1 MVIMRESPEQFQR
14 RMISEGREAPPAPNL
29 RGYRFHTG
37 ATLRPLEADEPC
49 PVLFRDIGPEA
60 MELYLKGELT
70 RLAGPLSPITY
81 MRTADYV
88 EPYQDFAAIGRLI
101 LLQPLELSPW
111 HSGIAPIFVARSTL
125 MPQVENLAFVPGSL
139 DLKSAEEQLMEVQTA
154 GELRQALGGS
164 DYDAELRD
172 SLERLARLNKRH
184 RETEDAGAN
193 VLRMNLKSGQTERRE
208 RALERMQTLEI
219 NEDDLC
225 SAWHHLSKKRR
236 DRLYEIFMG
245 VKSTGEARS

>member
-1 MVIMRESPEQFQR
+1 MRETPEQFQR
-14 RMISEGREAPPAPNL
+14 RIAREGLEAPPALDL
-29 RGYRFHTG
+29 RRYRFHTG
-37 ATLRPLEADEPC
+37 ATLRPFEADEPC

-60 MELYLKGELT
+60 METYLRGELT

-88 EPYQDFAAIGRLI
+88 EPYNDYAGIGRLI

-125 MPQVENLAFVPGSL
+125 MPRRDKLAFIPGSL
-139 DLKSAEEQLMEVQTA
+139 DLKRAEEELMELQTA
-154 GELRQALGGS
+154 GELRQALGGA

-172 SLERLARLNKRH
+172 SFERLVSLNRRH

-193 VLRMNLKSGQTERRE
+193 ALRMNLKSGQTERRQ
-208 RALERMQTLEI
+208 RAIETMRELEI
-219 NEDDLC
+219 SEEDLC
-225 SAWHHLSKKRR
+225 SAWHHLPKGRR
-236 DRLYEIFMG
+236 DRLYEIFQG
-245 VKSTGEARS
+245 AGLGRGRDTR